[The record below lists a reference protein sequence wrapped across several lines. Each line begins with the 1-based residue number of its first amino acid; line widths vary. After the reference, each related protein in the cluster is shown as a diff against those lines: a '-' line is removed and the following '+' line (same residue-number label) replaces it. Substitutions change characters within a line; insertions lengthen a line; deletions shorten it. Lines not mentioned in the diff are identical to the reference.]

1 MATYGNIIRTI
12 QQLYY
17 LNISKSKSTFGGRE
31 MRKKKGFVSIKTK
44 FIGISIA
51 ISLLLTMSISY
62 IWYTTTL
69 KNAKTAA
76 IDYMAAIIQQ
86 SNQHLDGVMRDIGNI
101 VNLLAF
107 DKVIQNTLAKER
119 PSIPIDLLNDQ
130 RKVGEILYRICS
142 FRSSIRG
149 IKVISEDGR
158 FYEFG
163 TTMLYED
170 IVNSDWVDRF
180 KLEKDKQIISPHYY
194 QNYHTESLSDGNKVI
209 SMGRAIYDE
218 TKTDW
223 LGFVLVDMEAGLLQ
237 KIYNMD
243 LKDDASIFIINKEDN
258 SQLYASKHNGIILDD
273 RIIELLDMTEQ
284 QGIMEVKIKG
294 ETYVLVYNTTHYA
307 KWTTLGVIP
316 EKKLL
321 EDYYNIREIVLIVSV
336 IITVVALAFINLT
349 SSMLT
354 RNIRILHNTIKNI
367 SKDNLDCTVEIKA
380 KDEIG
385 QLSHQ
390 FVYLINRIK
399 VLIGEIKY
407 NEKKKKQ
414 AELNALKAQMNPHFL
429 FNTLNTI
436 KFLGMMQK
444 ADNIVKVSESLST
457 LMHINMESRHFINME
472 EEFCYIESYM
482 AIQKYK
488 FTHGISH
495 ELRIKEELKS
505 LYIPKLMLQPIVENA
520 LKHGLTDQCYK
531 GKVIVK
537 VLKNK
542 EVLTIHIIDN
552 GKGMD
557 LTKGIPEGIGMTNTR
572 QRLKLYFGDKATIAI
587 SSRVGYYTKVTL
599 SLPVITEKEIDNYE

>member
-1 MATYGNIIRTI
+1 
-12 QQLYY
+12 
-17 LNISKSKSTFGGRE
+17 
-31 MRKKKGFVSIKTK
+31 MRKQKGFVSIKTK

-107 DKVIQNTLAKER
+107 DEVIQSTLAKER
-119 PSIPIDLLNDQ
+119 PPIPIDQLKDQ

-170 IVNSDWVDRF
+170 IVNSEWAEGF
-180 KLEKDKQIISPHYY
+180 KLEKDRQIIPPHYY
-194 QNYHTESLSDGNKVI
+194 QNYHAESLSDTNKVI
-209 SMGRAIYDE
+209 SMGRAIYDD

-237 KIYNMD
+237 KIYDMD

-258 SQLYASKHNGIILDD
+258 SLLYASKHNGLTLDS
-273 RIIELLDMTEQ
+273 RFIEMLEIKEP
-284 QGIMEVKIKG
+284 QGIMEAQFG
-294 ETYVLVYNTTHYA
+294 EENYVLVYNTTHYA

-321 EDYYNIREIVLIVSV
+321 EDYYQIRELVLMVSI
-336 IITVVALAFINLT
+336 IITVVAVAFINLT

-354 RNIRILHNTIKNI
+354 RNIRTLHNAMKKV
-367 SKDNLDCTVEIKA
+367 SKDNLACTVHINT

-399 VLIGEIKY
+399 ALIGEIKH
-407 NEKKKKQ
+407 NEKEKKQ

-457 LMHINMESRHFINME
+457 LMHTNMGSQHFISME
-472 EEFCYIESYM
+472 EEFRYLESYM

-495 ELRIKEELKS
+495 EMRTEEDIAS
-505 LYIPKLMLQPIVENA
+505 LYIPKLMLQPILENA
-520 LKHGLTDQCYK
+520 LKHGLTDQTYK

-537 VLKNK
+537 VLKDEDN
-542 EVLTIHIIDN
+542 LAIDIIDN
-552 GKGMD
+552 GKGID

-572 QRLKLYFGDKATIAI
+572 QRLKLYFGDKATMAI

-599 SLPVITEKEIDNYE
+599 SLPVITEKEIKDYE